1 MELTQTLSGG
11 QGTEGQ
17 VAGVVVGLVGLV
29 VGTMGPF
36 VELVRGGVVAFPVV
50 D

>member
-1 MELTQTLSGG
+1 MNITLQFTQHIHSNTP
-11 QGTEGQ
+11 
-17 VAGVVVGLVGLV
+17 GVVVGLVGLV